1 MTNAKPEFGSSVLS
15 QSGTGGTAEITLGG
29 ATTLPATG
37 TATTGGGYNSQPVDL
52 VASVYN
58 TTAGSAGPVAETFQL
73 QAEPV
78 GNNSGA

>member
-1 MTNAKPEFGSSVLS
+1 
-15 QSGTGGTAEITLGG
+15 
-29 ATTLPATG
+29 
-37 TATTGGGYNSQPVDL
+37 VDL